1 MVLLTSST
9 VSAILSIG
17 IISLFTTLLFLVG
30 YTLQQQSVNSL
41 REAIRQPPP
50 PLHSTTLPPQFR
62 KNASDSIEEEEVD
75 EGSYVQERINQ
86 ILAQD
91 QATVTGNVNQDA
103 PKIRQ
108 RSLAYILALSQPS
121 DLCSAALFAK
131 SQIPSIGEENDGQD
145 QPRLVLLYPSSW
157 ETGASTIHMSAL
169 AFMRD
174 LHDSYPII
182 FHPVEFVKGWADAS
196 IISHLLGEMQR
207 APWDFERMLY
217 LRTPGMVIDD
227 ARIESALTDSSKRQ
241 WTEMTAAVGTDPEML
256 MWQPRRGLQMPRGDL
271 KTIVAE
277 EEATTVQQNEVTE
290 QESVQASEAAYLLF
304 DYSVK
309 DEAEAWS
316 RLRRRF
322 EADLDS
328 VCQGKGLLPGEAER
342 VDLRRRV

>member
-17 IISLFTTLLFLVG
+17 IIALFTTLLFLVG

-50 PLHSTTLPPQFR
+50 PLHSTTLPPQFQ
-62 KNASDSIEEEEVD
+62 KNGSASVDGEEED
-75 EGSYVQERINQ
+75 DGDYVQERISQLLVQNP
-86 ILAQD
+86 ATGDVDQD
-91 QATVTGNVNQDA
+91 TVNA
-103 PKIRQ
+103 RQ

-131 SQIPSIGEENDGQD
+131 IQIPSIGEGDNGQD

-157 ETGASTIHMSAL
+157 ETGGSPVHMSAL
-169 AFMRD
+169 TFMRD

-217 LRTPGMVIDD
+217 LRTPGMIIDD
-227 ARIESALTDSSKRQ
+227 ARIEAALKESNKRQ
-241 WTEMTAAVGTDPEML
+241 WTEMTASVGTDPEML
-256 MWQPRRGLQMPRGDL
+256 LWQPRRGLLMPRGDL
-271 KTIVAE
+271 KTLVAE
-277 EEATTVQQNEVTE
+277 EETNITLQDEVTE
-290 QESVQASEAAYLLF
+290 QESGQATEAAYLLF
-304 DYSVK
+304 DHSPK
-309 DEAEAWS
+309 DEPEAWS
-316 RLRRRF
+316 RFRQRF
-322 EADLDS
+322 EADLNS
-328 VCQGKGLLPGEAER
+328 VCQGKGLLPGEEER
-342 VDLRRRV
+342 VDLRR